1 MVWGWISRYLRPSC
15 FSSCVREVLRHTK
28 HITYLGE
35 TSDLRGVFS
44 TEIILILVKTKPW
57 CMCQPLWLNKIEV
70 VWSENLRTCTHWILS
85 AWDLL
90 VLYNGRVSLTGAQMH
105 TAQDNLCS
113 KHGYSSM
120 GEWVC
125 FAVWLLGVSG
135 NRSLHSI
142 CLVLSFLTGI
152 CMGLLTARIF
162 FL

>member
-1 MVWGWISRYLRPSC
+1 
-15 FSSCVREVLRHTK
+15 
-28 HITYLGE
+28 
-35 TSDLRGVFS
+35 
-44 TEIILILVKTKPW
+44 
-57 CMCQPLWLNKIEV
+57 
-70 VWSENLRTCTHWILS
+70 
-85 AWDLL
+85 
-90 VLYNGRVSLTGAQMH
+90 MH

-113 KHGYSSM
+113 KHGYNSR
-120 GEWVC
+120 GKWVC